1 MILQDSRHIPWES
14 RRRLPWERHRIFPE
28 TGATDD
34 SYTTGV
40 HVTRKL
46 MDTFGDSLRH
56 VNRLYSK
63 AYGNV
68 ARKVPAHMPHMINK
82 EVMHAL
88 QERYPE
94 EFDRTSSNKLRSSDD
109 MQFSFSYF
117 YFLMSER
124 QEMDLERAFYQLDTD
139 KSG

>member
-1 MILQDSRHIPWES
+1 
-14 RRRLPWERHRIFPE
+14 
-28 TGATDD
+28 
-34 SYTTGV
+34 
-40 HVTRKL
+40 
-46 MDTFGDSLRH
+46 
-56 VNRLYSK
+56 
-63 AYGNV
+63 
-68 ARKVPAHMPHMINK
+68 MPHMINK

-94 EFDRTSSNKLRSSDD
+94 EFVCTSSNKLRSSND

-124 QEMDLERAFYQLDTD
+124 QEMDLEKTFHQLDTD